1 MTDDLDHTNP
11 TDQIISQGRALVR
24 AIEAMDIIT
33 PTSRFERWQ
42 TRLLQTAY
50 KYRLRGLIKAA
61 PAWVAEQ
68 ILSASE
74 RIGED
79 RAAVWMSRN

>member
-1 MTDDLDHTNP
+1 MTDP
-11 TDQIISQGRALVR
+11 TDQIIAQGRALVR

-42 TRLLQTAY
+42 TRLLRAAHR
-50 KYRLRGLIKAA
+50 YRLRGLIQAA
-61 PAWVAEQ
+61 PAWVAEE

-74 RIGED
+74 HIGED
-79 RAAVWMSRN
+79 RAAVWMSWN